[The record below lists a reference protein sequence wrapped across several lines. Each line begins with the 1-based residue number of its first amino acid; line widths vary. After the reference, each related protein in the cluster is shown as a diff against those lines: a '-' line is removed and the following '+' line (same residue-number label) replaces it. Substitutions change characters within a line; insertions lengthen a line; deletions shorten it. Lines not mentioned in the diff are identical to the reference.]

1 MPNII
6 ELPESISKE
15 EFIKL
20 IPSEARTLEVGPYNR
35 PTLLKNQ
42 YPNVKY
48 MDLFTSEEIR
58 ENINKYA
65 TETVTT
71 EIPEKIDIIVDP
83 NVRPSFQTNLKFD
96 FIYSAHNIEHYPDI
110 INHLNE
116 MGTLAAAMHT
126 KFFVTVPD
134 KRYCYDHFQNESDFT
149 EMIDAYL
156 EKRINHSFSSYFR
169 HIVYSAHNNIWEH
182 WHGVHGPNPRKTP
195 INLNYA
201 TELRHKLDTA
211 RDERQRKFADIHAWY
226 FTSESFEYNINLTNT
241 LGLHPWKVEAISQPE
256 RFSPEFHAI
265 LSLTR
270 YVN

>member
-116 MGTLAAAMHT
+116 MATLAAAMHT

-226 FTSESFEYNINLTNT
+226 FTNESFEYNINLTNT
-241 LGLHPWKVEAISQPE
+241 LGLHPWRVEAISQPE